1 MAAIEIRNVK
11 IFDGIKITDQERVV
25 IEHGVISAKKVGDR
39 IVHGNGGT
47 LLPGLIDSHVHLYEQ
62 KNLEDMT
69 RYGITTALDMG
80 TRSPDIIDHL
90 RNLPGLTDIRSCYSP
105 AFAKDSEL
113 SEKMGFT
120 VTSNV
125 TSPIDAERFVK
136 EQVAHGA
143 DYIKVI
149 LEEQSV
155 NGGGA
160 PFPPKVLSAVV
171 EKAHQYGKRV
181 ITHVIAPK
189 TYQEAIE
196 TGVDVLTHTPF
207 AIGLPRPLIEKL
219 SAKKMVAIP
228 TMYMMKGIVETIKQ
242 KNPLIPFDYN
252 YVRETVATMHTCGV
266 TLIAG
271 TDSNINDP
279 TTPFSAPYGISLLD
293 ELCLMVDAGLT
304 PIEAL
309 QSATSIPADYWGL
322 NDRGVIKAGNRADLL
337 LVNGDPTTDIH
348 AIKHTRR
355 VWILGKETELR

>member
-11 IFDGIKITDQERVV
+11 IFDGTKITDQESVV
-25 IEHGVISAKKVGDR
+25 IENGVISDKKVGDL
-39 IVHGNGGT
+39 IVDGKGGT
-47 LLPGLIDSHVHLYEQ
+47 LLPGLIDSHVHLYER
-62 KNLEDMT
+62 KNLEEMT
-69 RYGITTALDMG
+69 RYGVTTAMDMG
-80 TRSPDIIDHL
+80 TRSPDVIDRL

-105 AFAKDSEL
+105 AFAKGSEL
-113 SEKMGFT
+113 SRKMGFT
-120 VTSNV
+120 AASNV
-125 TSPIDAERFVK
+125 TSVDDADRFVK

-160 PFPPKVLSAVV
+160 PFPPEILSAIVY
-171 EKAHQYGKRV
+171 KAHQGGKLV
-181 ITHVIAPK
+181 IAHVIAPK
-189 TYQEAIE
+189 TYREAIE

-207 AIGLPRPLIEKL
+207 AIGLPRPLIEKMSTQNL
-219 SAKKMVAIP
+219 VSVP

-242 KNPLIPFDYN
+242 KNPMVPFDYN
-252 YVRETVATMHTCGV
+252 YVRQTVSTLHECKV
-266 TLIAG
+266 TLMAG
-271 TDSNINDP
+271 TDSNMNDP

-309 QSATSIPADYWGL
+309 QSATSIPARYWGL

-337 LVNGDPTTDIH
+337 LVDGDPTADIH
-348 AIKHTRR
+348 TLKNIKRI
-355 VWILGKETELR
+355 WISGNETGR